1 MPQDPKDVETARKIA
16 PACHAFTQAM
26 ADAGLVTSALI
37 FDEDG
42 SFLIRAGNAPQQGA
56 EFVRLH
62 YYLALVIASL
72 DRMGER
78 RDLSVVAGEPATNT
92 QEPTEI
98 ALRMAQACLMVP
110 VELIPDRIRTMAT
123 EYLDAVGA

>member
-1 MPQDPKDVETARKIA
+1 MPQDPKDVEIAKKIA

-37 FDEDG
+37 FDNDG
-42 SFLIRAGNAPQQGA
+42 TFLIRAGNSDAKGSD
-56 EFVRLH
+56 FVRLH
-62 YYLALVIASL
+62 YYLSLVIAQL
-72 DRMGER
+72 DQMGER

-110 VELIPDRIRTMAT
+110 TELIPDRIRTMAT

>member
-1 MPQDPKDVETARKIA
+1 MPQDPKDVEIARKIA

-42 SFLIRAGNAPQQGA
+42 TFLIRAGNAPQQRG

-62 YYLALVIASL
+62 YYLALVIAQL
-72 DRMGER
+72 DMMGER

-92 QEPTEI
+92 QDAGEI
-98 ALRMAQACLMVP
+98 AAKLALAVITVP
-110 VELIPDRIRTMAT
+110 SDMMPSRVVDLAHQYLAAT
-123 EYLDAVGA
+123 GE